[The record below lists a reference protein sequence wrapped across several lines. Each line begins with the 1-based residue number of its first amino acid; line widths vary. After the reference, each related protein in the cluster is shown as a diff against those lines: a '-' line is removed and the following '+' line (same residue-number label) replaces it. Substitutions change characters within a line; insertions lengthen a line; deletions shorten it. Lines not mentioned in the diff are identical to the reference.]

1 MDARNALFILL
12 IFFACFGIQEPAL
25 KLQIKQ
31 LMFEGVTLFNRTP
44 DLEGGSGESSFG
56 H

>member
-12 IFFACFGIQEPAL
+12 IFLACFGIQEPAL

-31 LMFEGVTLFNRTP
+31 LMSKNVTHFNRTA
-44 DLEGGSGESSFG
+44 DLDGGSGESSFG